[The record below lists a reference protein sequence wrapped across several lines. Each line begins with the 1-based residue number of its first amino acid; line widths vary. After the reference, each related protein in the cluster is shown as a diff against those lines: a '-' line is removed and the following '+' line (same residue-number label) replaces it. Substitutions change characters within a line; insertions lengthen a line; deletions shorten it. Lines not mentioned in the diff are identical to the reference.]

1 MDRIT
6 AAKVLLKTV
15 ERGSASAAAEELGM
29 SRAMASRY
37 IASIEEWSG
46 TRLLHRT
53 TRQLSLTSAGERVLE
68 LCKEMARVADAVT
81 EVAVHSDTPHGLLR
95 VTAPGILAEAQLISL
110 FSEFAVQ
117 YPRIKIDLQISDRS
131 VDLVQDRIDVA
142 IRIANH
148 LDPSLIAKRL
158 GQCPSR
164 LYASVKYL
172 KDHGEPASLEDLKAH
187 RCLTYTHLGGAEW
200 VLRRGE
206 SEVTIPVS
214 GSFQTNEALALR
226 RATLSG
232 LGIAMLPR
240 FSADNEVLAGRLAVV
255 LPEWEPTSLGIHAL
269 YVSRRHLPMA
279 ARALIDFLSE
289 KLENSFH
296 LGSDVTA

>member
-1 MDRIT
+1 MDRIV
-6 AAKVLLKTV
+6 AAKVLLKTI
-15 ERGSASAAAEELGM
+15 ERGSASGAAEELGM

-37 IASIEEWSG
+37 IASMEDWSG

-68 LCKEMARVADAVT
+68 LCKEIVRVGDAVT
-81 EVAVHSDTPHGLLR
+81 EVAKHADTPHGLLR
-95 VTAPGILAEAQLISL
+95 VTAPGILAEAQLVL
-110 FSEFAVQ
+110 LLSEFADA
-117 YPRIKIDLQISDRS
+117 YPRIKVDLQISDRA

-164 LYASVKYL
+164 LYASPRYL
-172 KDHGEPASLEDLKAH
+172 KEFGTPSGPEDLDDH
-187 RCLTYTHLGGAEW
+187 RCLTYTRLGGTEW
-200 VLRRGE
+200 SLKNFETQVVVAVG
-206 SEVTIPVS
+206 
-214 GSFQTNEALALR
+214 GAFQTNDAIALR

-232 LGIAMLPR
+232 LGIAMLPC
-240 FSADNEVLAGRLAVV
+240 FAADQEVDAGRLAVV
-255 LPEWEPTSLGIHAL
+255 LPEWEPNTLGIYAL

-279 ARALIDFLSE
+279 ARALIDFLAAR
-289 KLENSFH
+289 LP
-296 LGSDVTA
+296 DA

>member
-1 MDRIT
+1 MDRVV
-6 AAKVLLKTV
+6 AAQVLLKTV

-37 IASIEEWSG
+37 IASMEDWSG

-68 LCKEMARVADAVT
+68 LCRDIVRVADAVT
-81 EVAVHSDTPHGLLR
+81 EVASRADTPHGLLR
-95 VTAPGILAEAQLISL
+95 VTAPSILAEAQLIPLLSK
-110 FSEFAVQ
+110 FADL
-117 YPRIKIDLQISDRS
+117 YPRIKIDLQISDRT

-164 LYASVKYL
+164 LYASPRYL
-172 KDHGEPASLEDLKAH
+172 TQYGIPTRPEDLNAH
-187 RCLTYTHLGGAEW
+187 RCLTYTHLGGTEW
-200 VLRRGE
+200 TLKNHQAQVVVPVLG
-206 SEVTIPVS
+206 
-214 GSFQTNEALALR
+214 GFQTNDALALR
-226 RATLSG
+226 CAALSD

-240 FSADNEVLAGRLAVV
+240 FAADPKVETNKLVVV
-255 LPEWEPTSLGIHAL
+255 LPDWEPNTLGIHAL

-279 ARALIDFLSE
+279 ARALIDFLATR
-289 KLENSFH
+289 LR
-296 LGSDVTA
+296 DW

>member
-1 MDRIT
+1 
-6 AAKVLLKTV
+6 
-15 ERGSASAAAEELGM
+15 M

-37 IASIEEWSG
+37 IASMEDWSG

-68 LCKEMARVADAVT
+68 LCREIVRVADAVT
-81 EVAVHSDTPHGLLR
+81 EVASRADTPHGLLR
-95 VTAPGILAEAQLISL
+95 VTAPSILAEAQLIPLLSK
-110 FSEFAVQ
+110 FADL
-117 YPRIKIDLQISDRS
+117 YPRIRIDLQISDRT

-164 LYASVKYL
+164 LYASPRYL
-172 KDHGEPASLEDLKAH
+172 AEHGMPTRPEDLSAH
-187 RCLTYTHLGGAEW
+187 RCLTYTHLGGTEW
-200 VLRRGE
+200 TLKNHEAQV
-206 SEVTIPVS
+206 VIPVL
-214 GSFQTNEALALR
+214 GGFQTNDALALKC
-226 RATLSG
+226 AALSD

-240 FSADNEVLAGRLAVV
+240 FAADPEVQTNKLVVV
-255 LPEWEPTSLGIHAL
+255 LPDWEPNTLGIHAL

-279 ARALIDFLSE
+279 ARALIDFLATRLRD
-289 KLENSFH
+289 K
-296 LGSDVTA
+296 